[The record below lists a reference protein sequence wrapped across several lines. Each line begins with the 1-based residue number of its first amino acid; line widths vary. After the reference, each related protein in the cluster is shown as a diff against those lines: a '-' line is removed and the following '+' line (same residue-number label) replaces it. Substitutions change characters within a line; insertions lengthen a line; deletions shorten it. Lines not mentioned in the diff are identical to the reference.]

1 MARWLLMGLALW
13 LGLER
18 ESLGATS
25 AAQSGGVL
33 GGLVWMG
40 LFVLICY
47 LIVRVV
53 RRLGSGSAKHL
64 DDPQG
69 DEFVR
74 LGTSISRP
82 VDER

>member
-1 MARWLLMGLALW
+1 MARWLLIGFALW
-13 LGLER
+13 LGFER
-18 ESLGATS
+18 ESLGATTT
-25 AAQSGGVL
+25 AQSGGVL
-33 GGLVWMG
+33 SGLVWMG

-53 RRLGSGSAKHL
+53 RRLGAGNAQHL